1 MHKTDILIIGGGA
14 VGVCAAYYLREA
26 GYEVTLVD
34 RGEIGSGASH
44 GNMGLVVPSHSM
56 PLAAPGVVSQGVKW
70 MFKPDSPF
78 YIRPRLDPS
87 LIRWLWAFWK
97 ASSEGRMRR
106 AIPLIR
112 DMSLC
117 SLSLFEE
124 LNGLDGVEFDYH
136 QQGVVAVYRTREGL
150 EEGEEERLLLTSYG
164 LEIDELSP
172 DGLTEALPGL
182 ELHAT
187 GGLHFRQDAHLTPG
201 RFVRSLSD
209 YIERHGVQVLTQSE
223 VKGFTQENGRIAV
236 THTTRGDISA
246 GEVVL
251 TAGSWSAALGRLA
264 GVPLPIQPAKGY
276 SVTLKRPS
284 GWPETPF
291 MLAES
296 RVAVT
301 PMGDQLRI
309 GGTLELAGMDDSVNH
324 RRVSAITRAVSRYLP
339 TFDIGSH
346 EILETWC
353 GLRPCTPDGLP
364 FVGRV
369 PDVPNLVVAAGH
381 AMIGV
386 SLGPVTGK
394 LVRRIITGERADFDL
409 DIDLKLL
416 AVDRFA
422 NRHDD
427 QVHRPGSTIG

>member
-1 MHKTDILIIGGGA
+1 M
-14 VGVCAAYYLREA
+14 GVCAAYYLREA

-44 GNMGLVVPSHSM
+44 GNMGLVVPSHSV
-56 PLAAPGVVSQGVKW
+56 PLAAPGVVSKGLKW

-78 YIRPRLDPS
+78 YIKPRLDPS

-97 ASSEGRMRR
+97 ASGEGRMRR
-106 AIPLIR
+106 AIPFIR
-112 DMSLC
+112 DLSLQ
-117 SLSLFEE
+117 SLSLFDE

-136 QQGVVAVYRTREGL
+136 QRGVVSLYRTPEGL
-150 EEGEEERLLLTSYG
+150 EEGEEERHLLSSYG

-172 DGLTEALPGL
+172 DGLAEVLPGL
-182 ELHAT
+182 ELDAL

-201 RFVRSLSD
+201 KFVRSLAD
-209 YIERHGVQVLTQSE
+209 HMEGLGVVVRTGTE
-223 VKGFTQENGRIAV
+223 VTGFTRENGHIKV
-236 THTTRGDISA
+236 TQTTRGDIAA

-251 TAGSWSAALGRLA
+251 TAGSWSAALAKLA
-264 GVPLPIQPAKGY
+264 GIPLPIQPAKGY
-276 SVTLKRPS
+276 SVTLRRPS
-284 GWPETPF
+284 GWPEMPF
-291 MLAES
+291 MLSES

-301 PMGDQLRI
+301 PMGDTLRI
-309 GGTLELAGMDDSVNH
+309 GGTLELAGMDYSINH
-324 RRVSAITRAVSRYLP
+324 RRVFAITSAVSRYLP

-364 FVGRV
+364 FLGRA
-369 PDVPNLVVAAGH
+369 PDARNLVVAAGH

-394 LVRRIITGERADFDL
+394 LVGQIVAGERT
-409 DIDLKLL
+409 DIDLDLL

-422 NRHDD
+422 Y
-427 QVHRPGSTIG
+427 

>member
-1 MHKTDILIIGGGA
+1 MDKTDVLIIGGGA

-44 GNMGLVVPSHSM
+44 GNMGLVVPSHSV
-56 PLAAPGVVSQGVKW
+56 PLAAPGVVSQGLKW

-78 YIRPRLDPS
+78 FIRPRLDPS
-87 LIRWLWAFWK
+87 LIRWLWEFWR
-97 ASSEGRMRR
+97 ASGEGRMRR

-112 DMSLC
+112 DMSLK
-117 SLSLFEE
+117 SLSLFDE
-124 LNGLDGVEFDYH
+124 LNDLDGVEFDYH
-136 QQGVVAVYRTREGL
+136 QRGVVALYRTREGL
-150 EEGEEERLLLTSYG
+150 EEGEEERHLLTSYG

-172 DGLTEALPGL
+172 DGLAEVLPGL
-182 ELHAT
+182 ELNAL

-201 RFVRSLSD
+201 KFVRSLAD
-209 YIERHGVQVLTQSE
+209 HIERNGVKVLTQTE
-223 VKGFTQENGRIAV
+223 VTGFKKESGRIAAV
-236 THTTRGDISA
+236 RTTRGDLAA

-264 GVPLPIQPAKGY
+264 GIPLPIQPAKGY
-276 SVTLKRPS
+276 SVTLRRPS
-284 GWPETPF
+284 GWPEMPF
-291 MLAES
+291 MLSES

-301 PMGDQLRI
+301 PMGDTLRI
-309 GGTLELAGMDDSVNH
+309 GGTLELAGMDLTVNR
-324 RRVSAITRAVSRYLP
+324 RRVDAIVNAVSGYLP
-339 TFDIGSH
+339 SFDIASH
-346 EILETWC
+346 EIVETWC

-364 FVGRV
+364 FLGRV
-369 PDVPNLVVAAGH
+369 PDVRNLVVAAGH

-394 LVRRIITGERADFDL
+394 LVRRIVAGEPVDSGLDL
-409 DIDLKLL
+409 DIDLELL

-422 NRHDD
+422 A
-427 QVHRPGSTIG
+427 